1 MSNRRRFGN
10 VPHIREVNNCADL
23 CHKIKEGG
31 WGEDTSSNL
40 QRTWMVTG
48 LCSLA
53 SKMISSATT
62 MAVIDFSLQLLEN
75 KYHVTTTA
83 L

>member
-10 VPHIREVNNCADL
+10 VPHILEVNNCADL

-31 WGEDTSSNL
+31 WGEDTSNL
-40 QRTWMVTG
+40 QRALMLTG
-48 LCSLA
+48 ICCSAL
-53 SKMISSATT
+53 KMIASAMT

-75 KYHVTTTA
+75 KYYVTTE